1 MFESLKHWLE
11 SVHPESEVE
20 SLFEHPESEVIHVA
34 LASLLYHIISV
45 DHVESSKEK
54 HRFSTI
60 MHSTFQLNS
69 KQIESLYDYVKRLE
83 SDLQSDLETVNHYLK
98 KTPSLR
104 MELMTK
110 LNRLMALDGIN
121 SKELEI
127 FYQAMRVY
135 FPEVKIDDSEF

>member
-11 SVHPESEVE
+11 SVHPEPKAE
-20 SLFEHPESEVIHVA
+20 SLFEHPEEEVIHVA

-45 DHVESSKEK
+45 DNVESSKEK
-54 HRFSTI
+54 HRFASI
-60 MHSTFQLNS
+60 MKSSFDLNS
-69 KQIESLYDYVKRLE
+69 DQAESLYDYVKTLE

-98 KTPSLR
+98 QTPSLR

-110 LNRLMALDGIN
+110 LNQLMALDGIN

-127 FYQAMRVY
+127 FNQATKVY
-135 FPEVKIDDSEF
+135 FPDVNINESEF